1 MLFPKKVKH
10 RKWQSARSS
19 LEKAARPE
27 TKGINVDFG
36 SFGLKAQTDK
46 RITSN
51 QIEAARRAMV
61 RYGGKTAKFW
71 IRVFPDKSVTKKPA
85 ETRMG
90 SGKGDVDHWVA
101 VVKPGRIL
109 YEFIGVNDE
118 EARRVTNLVSA
129 KLPIKIKLVS
139 RSEQEAV

>member
-1 MLFPKKVKH
+1 
-10 RKWQSARSS
+10 
-19 LEKAARPE
+19 
-27 TKGINVDFG
+27 
-36 SFGLKAQTDK
+36 
-46 RITSN
+46 
-51 QIEAARRAMV
+51 
-61 RYGGKTAKFW
+61 
-71 IRVFPDKSVTKKPA
+71 
-85 ETRMG
+85 MG